1 MIPALCLVAASF
13 AAGAAPPAD
22 TTRQTQNVILVTLD
36 GFRWQELFSGADST
50 LLASIADSTARAK
63 TRAGFWR
70 PDPVARRAALLPWL
84 WSTIPAGGQLF
95 GNRYEGGAV
104 RVTNGK
110 RFSYPGYNEILS
122 GFPDDRIDSN
132 DPVPNPNVTVL
143 EWLNRK
149 PAFAGRVAAFGAWST
164 FTAIINAPR
173 SGLPVNA
180 GWMPVE
186 GTSPTAQLLNQ
197 LQDYS
202 TRTWDEE
209 RDDAITWLAAKQ
221 YLVTRTPK
229 VFYLA
234 FGDTDEW
241 AHSGRYDTYLD
252 MAHRTDAMLRD
263 LWEMVQ
269 SLPQYRGHTALVIA
283 TDHGRGDGPG
293 WTDHGK
299 SVPEAEF
306 IWIAV
311 MGPDTP
317 ARGLRNDVTAGTQ
330 SQIAATIAALLGY
343 DYPAAVPR
351 AGPVLPLGSIR

>member
-1 MIPALCLVAASF
+1 MIPALCLL
-13 AAGAAPPAD
+13 AGLVTAPGTSPAD

-36 GFRWQELFSGADST
+36 GFRWQELFAGADST
-50 LLASIADSTARAK
+50 LLGSIADSLAQAK
-63 TRAGFWR
+63 TRTAFWR
-70 PDPVARRAALLPWL
+70 PDAVGRRAALLPWL
-84 WSTIPAGGQLF
+84 WSTVAAGGQLF
-95 GNRYEGGAV
+95 GNRYQGGTV

-143 EWLNRK
+143 EWLNRQ
-149 PAFAGRVAAFGAWST
+149 PALAGRVAAFGAWST

-186 GTSPTAQLLNQ
+186 GTSPTARLLNQ

-209 RDDAITWLAAKQ
+209 RDDALTWLAAKE
-221 YLVTRTPK
+221 YLVTRQPT
-229 VFYLA
+229 VFYLG

-263 LWEMVQ
+263 LWETVQ
-269 SLPQYRGHTALVIA
+269 SLPQYRGRTSLVIA
-283 TDHGRGDGPG
+283 TDHGRGDGPT

-299 SVPEAEF
+299 AVLEAEF
-306 IWIAV
+306 IWIGV
-311 MGPDTP
+311 IGPDTP

-330 SQIAATIAALLGY
+330 SQIAATLAALLGY
-343 DYPAAVPR
+343 DYRAAVPTAGR
-351 AGPVLPLGSIR
+351 ALPLGSVR

>member
-1 MIPALCLVAASF
+1 MILALWLVAAAF
-13 AAGAAPPAD
+13 AVPASPAD

-36 GFRWQELFSGADST
+36 GFRWQEVFSGADST
-50 LLASIADSTARAK
+50 LLVSIADSTAQAKSRA
-63 TRAGFWR
+63 AFWR
-70 PDPVARRAALLPWL
+70 PDPINRRAALLPWL
-84 WSTIPAGGQLF
+84 WSTVSPGGQLF

-143 EWLNRK
+143 EWLNQQ
-149 PAFAGRVAAFGAWST
+149 PPFAGRVAAFGAWST
-164 FTAIINAPR
+164 FTAIINASR
-173 SGLPVNA
+173 SGIPVNA

-186 GTSPTAQLLNQ
+186 GASPAARLLNQ

-209 RDDAITWLAAKQ
+209 RDDAITWLAAKEF
-221 YLVTRTPK
+221 LVARTPR

-263 LWEMVQ
+263 LWETVQ
-269 SLPQYRGHTALVIA
+269 SLPQYRGRTSLVIA
-283 TDHGRGDGPG
+283 TDHGRGDGPK
-293 WTDHGK
+293 WTDHGE

-317 ARGLRNDVTAGTQ
+317 ARGQRNDVTAGTQ
-330 SQIAATIAALLGY
+330 SQIAATIAGLLGH
-343 DYPAAVPR
+343 DYRAAVAK
-351 AGPVLPLGSIR
+351 AGPALPLGSIR

>member
-1 MIPALCLVAASF
+1 VIPALCLVAASF

-36 GFRWQELFSGADST
+36 GFRWQELFSGADSS
-50 LLASIADSTARAK
+50 LLASIADSTTQAK

-143 EWLNRK
+143 EWLNRE

-186 GTSPTAQLLNQ
+186 GTSPAAQLLNQ

-221 YLVTRTPK
+221 YLVTRTPR

-241 AHSGRYDTYLD
+241 AHGGRYDTYLD

-269 SLPQYRGHTALVIA
+269 SLPQYRGHTSLVIA

-343 DYPAAVPR
+343 DYPAAVPK